1 MDKLNPLSRVTPQ
14 PGSLHSIIILLLT
27 ICLLSI
33 SCSKDN
39 LDEIEPLSE
48 LSEIIDSTLNASI
61 QENDPGI
68 VIAVVYNGMPTL
80 KKGYGMANIE
90 NDIPADP
97 DTPYYICSISKSFT
111 AVATLICQEQG
122 LLNVN
127 DKINEYF
134 PEFPEEWSQITIH
147 QLLVHRSGIPDWIND
162 LLYYPD
168 GIINEE
174 AIQHVLDNSALNFEP
189 GTEWK
194 YCNTGY
200 TILAELIQKVS
211 GKAFETFVK
220 ENIFDPLN
228 MTSTLFYSE
237 DSPEILDRAIGYAAD
252 GSISDY
258 TLRTVGS
265 TGVITSV
272 NDMLLWDKALYS
284 EQIISQELL
293 DLAWTEHTEAA
304 IADYYGYGFSLGN
317 INGHKAVFHTGG
329 FRAFRCMFIQVHEM
343 EYAFMVFSNGTYSKL
358 LFELSEIV
366 SDYYFP

>member
-1 MDKLNPLSRVTPQ
+1 MSKPDILQLMMDHERNLYSRF
-14 PGSLHSIIILLLT
+14 ILLISL
-27 ICLLSI
+27 CLFSL
-33 SCSKDN
+33 SCSKDDFGET
-39 LDEIEPLSE
+39 LPLTE
-48 LSEIIDSTLNASI
+48 LSEIIDSTMNAAI
-61 QENDPGI
+61 QPNDPGI
-68 VIAVVYNGMPTL
+68 VIAVAFNGVVTH

-111 AVATLICQEQG
+111 AIATLICQEQG
-122 LLNVN
+122 LLNVG

-168 GIINEE
+168 GITNEE
-174 AIQHVLDNSALNFEP
+174 AIQHVLENSSLNFEP

-211 GKAFETFVK
+211 GKAFEDFVK

-228 MTSTLFYSE
+228 MNNTTYWSE
-237 DSPEILDRAIGYAAD
+237 NSPEITHRAIGYSAD

-258 TLRTVGS
+258 TLKTVGS
-265 TGVITSV
+265 TGVITSI
-272 NDMLLWDKALYS
+272 NDMLKWDKALYS
-284 EQIISQELL
+284 NEILSRELL
-293 DLAWTEHTEAA
+293 GIAWTEHTEAA
-304 IADYYGYGFSLGN
+304 ISDHYGYGFSLGN
-317 INGHKAVFHTGG
+317 INGHKAIFHTGG
-329 FRAFRCMFIQVHEM
+329 FRAFRCIFIQVHEM
-343 EYAFMVFSNGTYSKL
+343 GYTFVVFSNGTYSNL
-358 LFELSEIV
+358 LFDLQEIA
-366 SDYYFP
+366 SDYYFH